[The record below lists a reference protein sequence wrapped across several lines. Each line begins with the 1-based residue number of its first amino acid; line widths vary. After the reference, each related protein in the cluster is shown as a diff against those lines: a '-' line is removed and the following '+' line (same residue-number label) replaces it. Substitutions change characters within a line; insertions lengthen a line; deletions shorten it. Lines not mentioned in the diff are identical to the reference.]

1 MNPAS
6 YSAVDS
12 LSFLFDFGLSA
23 TYTFGEN
30 NLREA
35 RLNSN
40 IEYAAVKIPLS
51 KD

>member
-23 TYTFGEN
+23 TYTLLGKT
-30 NLREA
+30 
-35 RLNSN
+35 
-40 IEYAAVKIPLS
+40 I
-51 KD
+51 